1 MQQVNNNYE
10 RVKLNILKYFTLF
23 RTGALVYMTI
33 EILWRGH
40 THWTMGIIGGIV
52 LILVGLINE
61 FDRDIPLLVQAP
73 LASIIITLLEYYTG
87 TIVNLKLGWHI
98 WDYSGLP
105 FNVDGQVCL
114 LYSIFWMILGP
125 IASLLDDYI
134 RCEVFHEPKNK
145 INLI

>member
-1 MQQVNNNYE
+1 MQQVNNTYE

-23 RTGALVYMTI
+23 MTGALVYMTI

-40 THWTMGIIGGIV
+40 THWTMGVIGGIV

-61 FDRDIPLLVQAP
+61 FDRDIPLMVQAP

-134 RCEVFHEPKNK
+134 RCEIFHEPKKK